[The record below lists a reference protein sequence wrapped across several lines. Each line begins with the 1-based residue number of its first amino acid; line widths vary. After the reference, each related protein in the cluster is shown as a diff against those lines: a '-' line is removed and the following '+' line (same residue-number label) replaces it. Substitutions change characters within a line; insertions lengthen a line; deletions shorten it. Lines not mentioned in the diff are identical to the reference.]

1 MQGQRIEAK
10 RRNRSQGGRGWI
22 FGLLAL
28 LIGVG
33 IGFGIGYYTIYV
45 VNATPSQLGNGS
57 KLTWIDMTA
66 DSYQVTE
73 NLQAAQ
79 RRLGLDRADSPFFET
94 NELAALF
101 DNRISRAENAGELG
115 RAEWLRKLAGNL
127 RITPASLAADGADAA
142 GAEGSAG
149 NGEEA
154 EGMLGTALMACGGI
168 LAVLGVLAV
177 IAVLWTR
184 RRQNK
189 SKTRPRATMGNTRN
203 RATVAPSATGTSD
216 STKKPASSRS
226 AAPPPPPP
234 PPAPTKRVEPK
245 VTKADNQT
253 DQALKQLFDD
263 PPAPAG
269 EKTLEIDFSDS
280 APQPVRYSPPLDE
293 FRTRYNHGDDG
304 YDMSFSIETPNSE
317 FLGECGVG
325 ISDTINKG
333 TPQQAT
339 AFEVWLFDKDDIRTV
354 TKVLLSEHA
363 WNDETLR
370 QHLAPKG
377 ELILVKENETVDLE
391 TKSLRVRARIRE
403 AEYGTQS
410 SIGNGYFERLVIELT
425 PQQKQ

>member
-10 RRNRSQGGRGWI
+10 RRNRSEGGRGWI
-22 FGLLAL
+22 FALLAL

-33 IGFGIGYYTIYV
+33 IGFGIGYYTIDV
-45 VNATPSQLGNGS
+45 VNATPSQLGEGS

-73 NLQAAQ
+73 NLQVAQ

-101 DNRISRAENAGELG
+101 DNRISAAENAGELG
-115 RAEWLRKLAGNL
+115 RVEWLRKLAGNL
-127 RITPASLAADGADAA
+127 GVTPAPLPAGEGDAV
-142 GAEGSAG
+142 GSEGPTG
-149 NGEEA
+149 LEA
-154 EGMLGTALMACGGI
+154 MLTLPVMACGGI
-168 LAVLGVLAV
+168 LAVLAVLAV
-177 IAVLWTR
+177 MAVLWTR

-203 RATVAPSATGTSD
+203 RATVAPPATGTSD
-216 STKKPASSRS
+216 STQKPASSRS

-245 VTKADNQT
+245 ATKADNET

-263 PPAPAG
+263 PPAAG

-377 ELILVKENETVDLE
+377 ELILVKDNETVDLE

-410 SIGNGYFERLVIELT
+410 SIGKGYFERLVLELT